1 MQLLVS
7 PQNLNEALECVEA
20 FVDIIDIK
28 NPAEG
33 SLGANFPWVI
43 KTIREAV
50 PKIIPISATIGDV
63 PYKPGTVALAALG
76 AATAGA
82 DFVKV
87 GLLGTKTVDEA
98 IEVMQAVTKTIDE
111 FQLSV
116 SVVAAGYAEGNS
128 IGSIS
133 PLDIPF
139 VAAKASC
146 DFAMIDTYDKSM
158 KKSIFDIL
166 SYSALESFIAKA
178 RKFDLGTA
186 FGGSINLTH
195 IPLLQKLLPDIV
207 GVRGAVCADGDRIN
221 GKIQAYLITN
231 FAEKLKKKE

>member
-7 PQNLNEALECVEA
+7 PQNLDEALECVNA

-28 NPAEG
+28 NPVEG

-43 KTIREAV
+43 QTIREAV
-50 PKIIPISATIGDV
+50 PKIIPISATVGDV
-63 PYKPGTVALAALG
+63 PYKPGSVALAALG

-98 IEVMQAVTKTIDE
+98 IEVMQAVTKTIDR

-139 VAAKASC
+139 VAEKASC
-146 DFAMIDTYDKSM
+146 DFAMIDTYDKTA
-158 KKSIFDIL
+158 KKSIFDTL
-166 SYSALESFIAKA
+166 SYNSLESFIAKA
-178 RKFDLGTA
+178 RKFDIGTA
-186 FGGSINLTH
+186 LGGSINLTH
-195 IPLLQKLLPDIV
+195 IPLLHKLQPDIV
-207 GVRGAVCADGDRIN
+207 GIRGAVCFKGDRLN
-221 GKIQAYLITN
+221 GKIQAKLITE